1 MIRKKRGR
9 LAAQEKR
16 RRFQDIDV
24 IKTLF
29 INISAIKIDL
39 F

>member
-9 LAAQEKR
+9 LAVQEKR
-16 RRFQDIDV
+16 RQFQDIDV
-24 IKTLF
+24 IKTPF
-29 INISAIKIDL
+29 INISAKKVDL